1 MVLVVK
7 NQPSNA
13 GDQGSVPGWG
23 RSPGE
28 GNGYPLQYS
37 WPGESHGQRSLV
49 SYSPWDRKESDTT
62 IGTNTTTTPC
72 TALTP
77 LSLIYPPMPHQV
89 CPSLMRKAPI
99 QLVPLSPRP
108 VATHLDF
115 NLIEFPSL
123 PCQRSKTRPP
133 VGTRVTSA
141 SCHYKA
147 YFPQALLI
155 HCALEWRPV
164 WPCTAGGILP
174 AGCECV
180 TKCRCHLLSVRCCV
194 FGHLKSVRACS
205 AFFSKRVSGG
215 GGWWE

>member
-1 MVLVVK
+1 MLFISIRINSKTKQNNCSHALKGLNFHALPPSQVVLVVK

-164 WPCTAGGILP
+164 
-174 AGCECV
+174 
-180 TKCRCHLLSVRCCV
+180 
-194 FGHLKSVRACS
+194 
-205 AFFSKRVSGG
+205 
-215 GGWWE
+215 